1 MSEQRD
7 MQGDKTIEMERG
19 EDGVYRMVSTKHN
32 FGYDSNSRLRTENL
46 KGSLVN
52 LTC

>member
-1 MSEQRD
+1 MSKQTYMKEDRA
-7 MQGDKTIEMERG
+7 IEMERG
-19 EDGVYRMVSTKHN
+19 EDGVYRMVSKKHN
-32 FGYDSNSRLRTENL
+32 FGYDSNLILRTENL